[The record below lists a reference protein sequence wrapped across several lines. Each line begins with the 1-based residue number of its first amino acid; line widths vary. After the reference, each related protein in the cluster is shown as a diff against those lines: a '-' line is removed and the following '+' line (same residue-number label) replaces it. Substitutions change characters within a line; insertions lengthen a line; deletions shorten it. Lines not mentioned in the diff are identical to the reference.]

1 MSAVG
6 IDHYQLT
13 CQPVAGGVGRETVF
27 IKLSQS
33 AATPGGGEIRHLFS
47 EEDADWQVVLLIP
60 QPSPVLENATGIGF
74 ESLFSCAADYSTLV
88 NVK

>member
-13 CQPVAGGVGRETVF
+13 CQPVAGGAGRETVF

-47 EEDADWQVVLLIP
+47 EEDADGASGALDP
-60 QPSPVLENATGIGF
+60 PAFP
-74 ESLFSCAADYSTLV
+74 CA
-88 NVK
+88 